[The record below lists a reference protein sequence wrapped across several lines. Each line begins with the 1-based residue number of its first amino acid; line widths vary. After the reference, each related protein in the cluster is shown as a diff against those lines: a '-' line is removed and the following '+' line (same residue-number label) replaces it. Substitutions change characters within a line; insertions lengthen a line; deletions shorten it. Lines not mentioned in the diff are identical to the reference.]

1 MAEVSDIVAWMRTR
15 IESDPKVTDEA
26 GLLVLAALEGEDA
39 LNDMAGYTPPTPRP
53 VNEPVD
59 FPEPA
64 GAFLKQITARGFR
77 GIGPTATLTLQPGP
91 GLTVVAGRNGS
102 GKSSFAEALEMALT
116 QTTYRWR
123 DRSTV
128 WQEAWRNIHHSETT
142 EIDVTIVEETVG
154 ETVIALRWDEDADW
168 RDTHVTLQRKG
179 EKRQAGID
187 GLGWAGPLETYR
199 PMMSYDELGAILGA
213 EPSKLHDALS
223 KVLGLEQ
230 VSAAIGLLGARL
242 KELSA
247 PASLLMRARTEAKA
261 ALEQVEDPRKV
272 EATRLLRST
281 TPDTA
286 ALRVLVSGAGDQ
298 DSGVAG
304 ALRRVLGIALPTIDD
319 VDAAAT
325 ALSDAVGRL
334 ASAGDA
340 AATGLELR
348 AALLRDALELHR
360 HGGDQICPVCSE
372 GRLTTDWAARTRE
385 TLDADNVE
393 LADLRAAQS
402 SLHAARERALGLL
415 APSPPALIATPV
427 EGIEQ
432 EWTSAQSAWTLWVVA
447 PASDLALADHLAE
460 HRLAVGDALDALQRK
475 ADEKL
480 AEVEDAWVPVAA
492 RLGAVLAAAED
503 AAKAA
508 PRRDQADAAHRWLK
522 NNEVTLKNVRLEP
535 IAQQAATIWAQLRQ
549 ESNVEIA
556 GMRLEGTATRRHV
569 KIETSVDGSEAA
581 GMAVLSQGELHA
593 LALALFLP
601 RASMPESPF
610 RFVVLD
616 DPVQAMDPSKV
627 DGLVSVLGE
636 IAKTRQV
643 VVFSHDDR
651 LAAAVRRSHIDA
663 HILEVTRG
671 AQSWVSVRETK
682 DPASRYLDDA
692 RAIVSD
698 ENLPDETRR
707 RVLPGLLRL
716 AAEAQARDRYF
727 SDRLSKG
734 EPSATTEAAW
744 SDAHQTA
751 KRIALA
757 IYGDTRP
764 LDGWLQKEPAR
775 KRGLG
780 VCTSAIHTGL
790 TTDVDLAV
798 EDVSKMVADL
808 REGVK

>member
-1 MAEVSDIVAWMRTR
+1 MAEESDIVAWMRAR
-15 IESDPKVTDEA
+15 LESDPKVSDEA

-39 LNDMAGYTPPTPRP
+39 LNDMAGQTPSTPRP
-53 VNEPVD
+53 VREAVQPPEPV
-59 FPEPA
+59 
-64 GAFLKQITARGFR
+64 GAFLKRVTARGFR
-77 GIGPTATLTLQPGP
+77 GIGPTATLSLQPGP

-123 DRSTV
+123 DRSTS
-128 WQEAWRNIHHSETT
+128 WQEAWRNIHFSETT
-142 EIDVTIVEETVG
+142 EIDVTFVEESVG
-154 ETVIALRWDEDADW
+154 ETVVALRWDEDAEW
-168 RDTHVTLQRKG
+168 KDTHATLQRKG
-179 EKRQAGID
+179 EKREAGID
-187 GLGWAGPLETYR
+187 RLGWTGPLETYR
-199 PMMSYDELGAILGA
+199 PLMSYDELGAILGA

-247 PASLLMRARTEAKA
+247 PGALLTKARTEAKA
-261 ALEQVEDPRKV
+261 ALEQVDDPRKAEV
-272 EATRLLRST
+272 ERLLHSSS
-281 TPDTA
+281 PDIA
-286 ALRVLVSGAGDQ
+286 RLRALVSGGGDQ
-298 DSGVAG
+298 DSGVAS
-304 ALRRVLGIALPTIDD
+304 ALRRVLTIELPTIDD
-319 VDAAAT
+319 VESAAT
-325 ALSDAVGRL
+325 ALSEAVGRL
-334 ASAGDA
+334 SSAGDA
-340 AATGLELR
+340 AATGLEIR
-348 AALLRDALELHR
+348 AALLRDALEFHQ
-360 HGGDQICPVCSE
+360 HAGDQACPVCTK
-372 GRLTTDWAARTRE
+372 GWLTADWAARTRE
-385 TLDADNVE
+385 SLDADDVG
-393 LADLRAAQS
+393 LAELRAAKT
-402 SLHAARERALGLL
+402 SLRAARQRALGLL
-415 APSPPALIATPV
+415 THLPSALSATPV

-432 EWTSAQSAWTLWVVA
+432 EWTSAQSAWTSWVVA
-447 PASDLALADHLAE
+447 PESDLSLVDHLVE
-460 HRLAVGDALDALQRK
+460 QRLAVGDAVEALQRK
-475 ADEKL
+475 AHEKL

-503 AAKAA
+503 AVSAA
-508 PRRDQADAAHRWLK
+508 PRRDQIESAHRWLK
-522 NNEVTLKNVRLEP
+522 NNEVTLKNLRLKP

-556 GMRLEGTATRRHV
+556 GMRLEGSATRRHV
-569 KIETSVDGSEAA
+569 KIETSVDGEEAA
-581 GMAVLSQGELHA
+581 GMSVLSQGELHA

-601 RASMPESPF
+601 RATMPASPF

-671 AQSWVSVRETK
+671 ARSRVSVRETK

-692 RAIVSD
+692 RAIVTD

-727 SDRLSKG
+727 SDRLAKG

-757 IYGDTRP
+757 LYGDTRS
-764 LDGWLQKEPAR
+764 LDGWLQKSPAR

-780 VCTSAIHTGL
+780 VCTSAIHDGL
-790 TTDVDLAV
+790 KTDADLAV
-798 EDVSKMVADL
+798 EDVAKLIADL